1 MAMDQWE
8 KAQLVAQ
15 VASRIFSVLWARTV
29 EHNQTQPKLW
39 AKPHEL
45 ATQAVD
51 LASQIVDESIKKVS
65 NS

>member
-1 MAMDQWE
+1 MDQCE
-8 KAQLVAQ
+8 KEKLVAE
-15 VASRIFSVLWARTV
+15 VASHIFPVLWARTV

-51 LASQIVDESIKKVS
+51 LAFQIVEESISKVS